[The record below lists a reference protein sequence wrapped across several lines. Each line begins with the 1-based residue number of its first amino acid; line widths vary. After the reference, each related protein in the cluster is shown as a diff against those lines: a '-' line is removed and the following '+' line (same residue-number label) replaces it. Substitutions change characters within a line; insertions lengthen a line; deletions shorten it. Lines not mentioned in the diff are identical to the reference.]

1 MSRFPLETLSYT
13 WSKNTFHSSS
23 GNFFQ
28 SSSQISILL
37 EILVD
42 KYESIFKILGSTP
55 TPYKAKDSLDAVY
68 ITLVHQQGKSIE

>member
-1 MSRFPLETLSYT
+1 MFE
-13 WSKNTFHSSS
+13 
-23 GNFFQ
+23 

-55 TPYKAKDSLDAVY
+55 TPPTLPVSIPYKAKDSLDAVY